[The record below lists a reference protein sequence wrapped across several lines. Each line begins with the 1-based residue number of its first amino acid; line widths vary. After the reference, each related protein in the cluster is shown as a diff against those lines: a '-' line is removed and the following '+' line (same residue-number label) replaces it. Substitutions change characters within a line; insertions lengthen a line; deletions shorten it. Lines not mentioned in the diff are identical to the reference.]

1 MMILNLWGE
10 IRELCLRLD
19 MVAFSFIDNIYSL
32 FNAIASESLITNTVI
47 KQVLNNANIPTKT

>member
-1 MMILNLWGE
+1 
-10 IRELCLRLD
+10 

-47 KQVLNNANIPTKT
+47 KQVLNNVYVLVGIFAFLE

>member
-1 MMILNLWGE
+1 MMILNLVGE
-10 IRELCLRLD
+10 LRDVGLRLD

-47 KQVLNNANIPTKT
+47 KQVLNNV